1 MSDRYAHHSDEELL
15 ALLAEGKKEAFTE
28 IYARYRGRIYA
39 YILRMIGDRDRADD
53 IFQETF
59 TRLYRSCLNSD
70 QKVLRASSYIF
81 TTARNRCLNAIRDRK
96 NTTDV
101 EDYHQI
107 VYQPSF
113 ENVELAELV
122 KTSLELLPDHYREA
136 FVLREYDGLSYQEI
150 ADVLG
155 VPIGTVRSRIAR
167 GREQLRRVLQ
177 HQDEVTG
184 TAS

>member
-150 ADVLG
+150 AEITGQSLPSVKIHIFRAKKKL
-155 VPIGTVRSRIAR
+155 
-167 GREQLRRVLQ
+167 REILTPYLV
-177 HQDEVTG
+177 EN
-184 TAS
+184 

>member
-1 MSDRYAHHSDEELL
+1 MAAFMSDRHVHHSDEELF
-15 ALLAEGKKEAFTE
+15 ALMAEKKQDAFGE

-59 TRLYRSCLNSD
+59 SRIYRHCFGEDRGIN
-70 QKVLRASSYIF
+70 KASSYIF

-96 NTTDV
+96 TTTDV

-107 VYQPSF
+107 VFQPSY
-113 ENVELAELV
+113 ENAELAELV
-122 KTSLELLPDHYREA
+122 KRSLELLPDHYREV

-150 ADVLG
+150 AEITGQTLASVKIHIFRAKKKL
-155 VPIGTVRSRIAR
+155 
-167 GREQLRRVLQ
+167 REILMPYL
-177 HQDEVTG
+177 EE
-184 TAS
+184 A

>member
-15 ALLAEGKKEAFTE
+15 ALLAEGQKDAFTE

-39 YILRMIGDRDRADD
+39 YILRMVGDRDRADD

-59 TRLYRSCLNSD
+59 TRLYRSCLGSPTEIR
-70 QKVLRASSYIF
+70 RASSYIF

-96 NTTDV
+96 DTTDV

-107 VYQPSF
+107 VYQPSY

-122 KTSLELLPDHYREA
+122 KTSLELLPEHYREA

-150 ADVLG
+150 AEITGQSLPSVKIHIFRAKKKL
-155 VPIGTVRSRIAR
+155 
-167 GREQLRRVLQ
+167 REILTPYLQ
-177 HQDEVTG
+177 ET
-184 TAS
+184 